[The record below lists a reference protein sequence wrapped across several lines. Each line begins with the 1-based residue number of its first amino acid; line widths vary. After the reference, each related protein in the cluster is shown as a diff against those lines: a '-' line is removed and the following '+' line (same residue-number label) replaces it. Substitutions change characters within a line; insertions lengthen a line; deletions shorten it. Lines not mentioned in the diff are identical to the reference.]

1 MERILNVSKADI
13 NVLVERA
20 KGVKRGLPVIT
31 PSYGRKLCPTRHG
44 CFFRYEY
51 VIVAGGAE
59 GLADGLID
67 YVVDAAFAD
76 LLRRDVGVADVGS
89 AYLNVGYGDGRT
101 EGGVCIFIRGSAQD
115 C

>member
-1 MERILNVSKADI
+1 MLRYRHEFYGA
-13 NVLVERA
+13 A
-20 KGVKRGLPVIT
+20 PVDVVAREAG
-31 PSYGRKLCPTRHG
+31 YGYSGYLGSEEFLLYSHG

-67 YVVDAAFAD
+67 YVVAAAFAD
-76 LLRRDVGVADVGS
+76 LLRRDVGVADFGS

-101 EGGVCIFIRGSAQD
+101 EGGVCIFVRGSAQD